1 MINSLHHRIFD
12 IAYKHKVG
20 HLSSAITACDVLD
33 EIYQIKKPNEEVI
46 LSCGHCFL
54 GLAAIIEKYEGHD
67 AEQVFLRNGCHPH
80 RDPSKGIHVSA
91 GSLGLGITIA
101 AGMALGDRSRNVF
114 VLVSDGELESGACL
128 EALAFKQRAK
138 LDNLKVW
145 LNLNGK
151 TTCREFD
158 LEEVRVRAYRA
169 DPSMTIRD
177 TSCDQYIP
185 LRGIQGHYKV
195 LHEVEYQEVTC
206 A

>member
-1 MINSLHHRIFD
+1 MNPLHRRIFD

-33 EIYQIKKPNEEVI
+33 EIYSFKEPNEEVV

-54 GLAAIIEKYEGHD
+54 GLAVVIEKHEGHN
-67 AEQVFLRNGCHPH
+67 AEQAFLRNGCHPH
-80 RDPSKGIHVSA
+80 RDPSTGIHVSA

-101 AGMALGDRSRNVF
+101 AGLALADRSRDVHC
-114 VLVSDGELESGACL
+114 LISDGELESGACL
-128 EALAFKQRAK
+128 EALSFKRRVG
-138 LDNLKVW
+138 LDNLRVW

-158 LEEVRVRAYRA
+158 IEEVRVRAYRA
-169 DPSMTIRD
+169 DQSMTIRD
-177 TSCDQYIP
+177 TSCDQYPP
-185 LRGIQGHYKV
+185 LRGIVGHYKV
-195 LHEVEYQEVTC
+195 LNEAEYQEVTR